1 MLLYSLNESRAS
13 MAQNS
18 QASRFEGRLFIDLC
32 ILDCRSCELER
43 EGGREGGREQISHVC
58 LIGLKGSSEQYK
70 ANSQFLQ

>member
-1 MLLYSLNESRAS
+1 MLLYSLNESRAG

-32 ILDCRSCELER
+32 ILDCRSCEFER
-43 EGGREGGREQISHVC
+43 EREREREQIRHVC
-58 LIGLKGSSEQYK
+58 LIGLKGSSEHYK

>member
-43 EGGREGGREQISHVC
+43 ERERGREGGSKLVM
-58 LIGLKGSSEQYK
+58 YV
-70 ANSQFLQ
+70 

>member
-43 EGGREGGREQISHVC
+43 ERGREGGREGESKLVM
-58 LIGLKGSSEQYK
+58 YVR
-70 ANSQFLQ
+70 

>member
-43 EGGREGGREQISHVC
+43 EGGREGGRE
-58 LIGLKGSSEQYK
+58 G
-70 ANSQFLQ
+70 AN

>member
-1 MLLYSLNESRAS
+1 

-43 EGGREGGREQISHVC
+43 EREREGGREGESKLVM
-58 LIGLKGSSEQYK
+58 YVR
-70 ANSQFLQ
+70 